1 MGLVITR
8 KVDQDILI
16 DGGKIVIRVV
26 EIRGD
31 KVRIKFDAPE
41 NITIDRREVHEAK
54 SREVNNDQ

>member
-26 EIRGD
+26 EICGD
-31 KVRIKFDAPE
+31 KVRIKIDAPE

-54 SREVNNDQ
+54 NREVNNDQ

>member
-31 KVRIKFDAPE
+31 KVRIKIDAPE

-54 SREVNNDQ
+54 NREVNS